1 VIAKKLRRK
10 QFLWHLSELLL
21 WDDLQVSKNKSQS
34 WLGLY
39 IALGFVWGCSFIFIK
54 LGLEFLT
61 PFGVAFGRCA
71 LGSLTLLIYLKI
83 KGLTLVRDKK
93 LIGHL
98 WVVALLLN
106 VIPGI
111 FFAWAET
118 EVTSILAGIINA
130 VTPLMTLIA
139 IIVVSR
145 NEKPTTAQ
153 VVGLLL
159 GFLGVLTVLGA
170 WQGLGA
176 NPLWA
181 ILILLTAVTCY
192 GFSFPYSRRFIL
204 PAQLKPEVMAA
215 TQVTLAAFTLL
226 PFYLFDGIAK
236 DEYRVGPVLAMAAL
250 GVFGSGFAYIWNF
263 TIMRD
268 AGSAIASSV
277 TYVTPLVAVLVG
289 FIFLNEIPHWYEP
302 VGAVIVLLGA
312 AIAQGRIPLTKK
324 H

>member
-1 VIAKKLRRK
+1 
-10 QFLWHLSELLL
+10 
-21 WDDLQVSKNKSQS
+21 VSKSKSQS

-39 IALGFVWGCSFIFIK
+39 IALGIVWGCSFIFIK

-71 LGSLTLLIYLKI
+71 LGALALLIYLKI
-83 KGLTLVRDKK
+83 KGLSLVRDRKM
-93 LIGHL
+93 IGHL

-139 IIVVSR
+139 IMLVSR
-145 NEKPTTAQ
+145 NEKPTTPQ
-153 VVGLLL
+153 IVGLLL

-170 WQGLGA
+170 WQGLGD

-181 ILILLTAVTCY
+181 ILILLAAVTCY

-215 TQVTLAAFTLL
+215 TQVTLGAITLL
-226 PFYLFDGIAK
+226 PLFLINGIAK
-236 DEYRVGPVLAMAAL
+236 SEFLLGPVLAMVAL

-263 TIMRD
+263 TIMRA

-302 VGAVIVLLGA
+302 VGALVVLLGA
-312 AIAQGRIPLTKK
+312 AIAQGRIPLSKK
-324 H
+324 V

>member
-1 VIAKKLRRK
+1 M
-10 QFLWHLSELLL
+10 
-21 WDDLQVSKNKSQS
+21 SKSKSQS

-39 IALGFVWGCSFIFIK
+39 IALGIVWGCSFIFIK

-71 LGSLTLLIYLKI
+71 LGALALLIYLKL
-83 KGLTLVRDKK
+83 KGLTLVRDRKM
-93 LIGHL
+93 IGHL
-98 WVVALLLN
+98 WVVSLLLN

-139 IIVVSR
+139 IMVVSR
-145 NEKPTTAQ
+145 NEKPTRPQ
-153 VVGLLL
+153 VVGLIL

-170 WQGLGA
+170 WQGLGD

-181 ILILLTAVTCY
+181 ILILLAAVTCY

-215 TQVTLAAFTLL
+215 TQVTLGAITLL
-226 PFYLFDGIAK
+226 PLFLINGIAK
-236 DEYRVGPVLAMAAL
+236 SEFLLGPVLAMIAL

-277 TYVTPLVAVLVG
+277 TYVTPLVAVIVG
-289 FIFLNEIPHWYEP
+289 FSFLNEKLHWYEP
-302 VGAVIVLLGA
+302 AGAVIVLLGA
-312 AIAQGRIPLTKK
+312 AIAQGRIPLSKK
-324 H
+324 L

>member
-1 VIAKKLRRK
+1 
-10 QFLWHLSELLL
+10 
-21 WDDLQVSKNKSQS
+21 VSKSKSQS

-39 IALGFVWGCSFIFIK
+39 IALGIVWGCSFIFIK

-71 LGSLTLLIYLKI
+71 LGALALLVYLKL
-83 KGLTLVRDKK
+83 KGLTLVRDRKM
-93 LIGHL
+93 IGHL
-98 WVVALLLN
+98 WVVSLLLN

-139 IIVVSR
+139 IMVVSR
-145 NEKPTTAQ
+145 NEKPTRPQ
-153 VVGLLL
+153 VVGLIL

-170 WQGLGA
+170 WQGLGD

-181 ILILLTAVTCY
+181 ILILLAAVTCY

-215 TQVTLAAFTLL
+215 TQVTLGAITLL
-226 PFYLFDGIAK
+226 PLFLINGIAK
-236 DEYRVGPVLAMAAL
+236 SEFLLGPVLAMVAL

-277 TYVTPLVAVLVG
+277 TYVTPVVAVLVG
-289 FIFLNEIPHWYEP
+289 FIFLNEKLHWYEP
-302 VGAVIVLLGA
+302 AGAVIVLLGA
-312 AIAQGRIPLTKK
+312 AIAQGRIPLSKK
-324 H
+324 L

>member
-1 VIAKKLRRK
+1 M
-10 QFLWHLSELLL
+10 
-21 WDDLQVSKNKSQS
+21 SKSKSPS

-39 IALGFVWGCSFIFIK
+39 IALGIVWGCSFIFIK

-61 PFGVAFGRCA
+61 PIGVAFGRCA
-71 LGSLTLLIYLKI
+71 LGALALLIYLRF
-83 KGLTLVRDKK
+83 KGMTLIRDRKMV
-93 LIGHL
+93 GHL
-98 WVVALLLN
+98 WVVSLLLN

-139 IIVVSR
+139 IMLVSR
-145 NEKPTTAQ
+145 NEKPTAPQ
-153 VVGLLL
+153 IVGLLL

-170 WQGLGA
+170 WKGLGD
-176 NPLWA
+176 NPHWA
-181 ILILLTAVTCY
+181 ILVLLAAVTCY

-215 TQVTLAAFTLL
+215 TQVSLGAITLL
-226 PFYLFDGIAK
+226 PLFLMDGIAK
-236 DEYRVGPVLAMAAL
+236 DEYRIGPVLAMITL

-263 TIMRD
+263 TIMRA

-277 TYVTPLVAVLVG
+277 TYVTPVVAVVVG
-289 FIFLNEIPHWYEP
+289 LIFLQEKLHWYEP
-302 VGAVIVLLGA
+302 VGALVVLLGA
-312 AIAQGRIPLTKK
+312 AIAQGRIPLAKK
-324 H
+324 L

>member
-1 VIAKKLRRK
+1 M
-10 QFLWHLSELLL
+10 
-21 WDDLQVSKNKSQS
+21 SKSKSQS

-39 IALGFVWGCSFIFIK
+39 IALGIVWGCSFIFIK

-61 PFGVAFGRCA
+61 PYGVAFGRCA
-71 LGSLTLLIYLKI
+71 LGALALLIYLKV
-83 KGLTLVRDKK
+83 KGLSLVRDRKM
-93 LIGHL
+93 IGHL

-118 EVTSILAGIINA
+118 EVTSILAGIVNA

-139 IIVVSR
+139 IMLVSR
-145 NEKPTTAQ
+145 NEKPTAPQ
-153 VVGLLL
+153 ILGLLL

-170 WQGLGA
+170 WKGLGD

-181 ILILLTAVTCY
+181 ILVLLAAVTCY

-215 TQVTLAAFTLL
+215 TQVTLGAITLL
-226 PFYLFDGIAK
+226 PLFLMDGIAK
-236 DEYRVGPVLAMAAL
+236 DEYRLGPVLAMIAL

-263 TIMRD
+263 TIMRA

-277 TYVTPLVAVLVG
+277 TYVTPVVAVVVG
-289 FIFLNEIPHWYEP
+289 LIFLQEKLHWYEP
-302 VGAVIVLLGA
+302 VGALVVLLGA

-324 H
+324 P

>member
-1 VIAKKLRRK
+1 M
-10 QFLWHLSELLL
+10 
-21 WDDLQVSKNKSQS
+21 SKSKSQS

-39 IALGFVWGCSFIFIK
+39 IALGIVWGCSFIFIK

-71 LGSLTLLIYLKI
+71 LGALALLIYLKV
-83 KGLTLVRDKK
+83 KGLSLVRDRKM
-93 LIGHL
+93 IGHL

-139 IIVVSR
+139 IILVSR
-145 NEKPTTAQ
+145 NEPPTKPQ
-153 VVGLLL
+153 VIGLLI

-170 WQGLGA
+170 WKGLGD

-181 ILILLTAVTCY
+181 ILVLLAAVTCY

-204 PAQLKPEVMAA
+204 PAQLAPEVMAA
-215 TQVTLAAFTLL
+215 TQVTLGAITLL
-226 PFYLFDGIAK
+226 PLFLMDGIAK
-236 DEYRVGPVLAMAAL
+236 DEYRIGPVLAMIAL

-263 TIMRD
+263 TIMRA

-277 TYVTPLVAVLVG
+277 TYVTPVVAVVVG
-289 FIFLNEIPHWYEP
+289 LIFLQEKLHWYEP
-302 VGAVIVLLGA
+302 VGALVVLLGA
-312 AIAQGRIPLTKK
+312 AIAQGRIPLAKK
-324 H
+324 L

>member
-1 VIAKKLRRK
+1 
-10 QFLWHLSELLL
+10 LLL
-21 WDDLQVSKNKSQS
+21 WHDLQVSKSKSQS

-39 IALGFVWGCSFIFIK
+39 IALGIVWGCSFIFIK

-71 LGSLTLLIYLKI
+71 LGALTLLIYLKL
-83 KGLTLVRDKK
+83 KGLTLVRDRKM
-93 LIGHL
+93 IGHL
-98 WVVALLLN
+98 WVVSLLLN

-139 IIVVSR
+139 IMVVSR
-145 NEKPTTAQ
+145 NEKPTRPQ
-153 VVGLLL
+153 VVGLML

-170 WQGLGA
+170 WQGLGD

-181 ILILLTAVTCY
+181 ILILLAAVTCY

-215 TQVTLAAFTLL
+215 TQVTLGAITLL
-226 PFYLFDGIAK
+226 PLFLINGIAK
-236 DEYRVGPVLAMAAL
+236 SEFLLEPVLAMIAL

-277 TYVTPLVAVLVG
+277 TYVTPLVAVIVG
-289 FIFLNEIPHWYEP
+289 FIFLNEKLHWYEP
-302 VGAVIVLLGA
+302 AGAVIVLLGA
-312 AIAQGRIPLTKK
+312 SIAQGRIPLSKK
-324 H
+324 L

>member
-1 VIAKKLRRK
+1 
-10 QFLWHLSELLL
+10 
-21 WDDLQVSKNKSQS
+21 VSKSKSQS

-39 IALGFVWGCSFIFIK
+39 IALGIVWGCSFIFIK

-71 LGSLTLLIYLKI
+71 LGALALLVYLKL
-83 KGLTLVRDKK
+83 KGLTLVRDRKM
-93 LIGHL
+93 IGHL
-98 WVVALLLN
+98 WVVSLLLN

-139 IIVVSR
+139 IMVVSR
-145 NEKPTTAQ
+145 NEKPTRPQ
-153 VVGLLL
+153 VVGLIL

-170 WQGLGA
+170 WQGLGD

-181 ILILLTAVTCY
+181 ILILLAAVTCY

-215 TQVTLAAFTLL
+215 TQVTLGAITLL
-226 PFYLFDGIAK
+226 PLFLIDGIAK
-236 DEYRVGPVLAMAAL
+236 SEFLIGPVLAMVAL

-277 TYVTPLVAVLVG
+277 TYVTPLVAVIVG
-289 FIFLNEIPHWYEP
+289 FIFLNEKLHWYEP
-302 VGAVIVLLGA
+302 AGAVIVLLGA
-312 AIAQGRIPLTKK
+312 AIAQGRIPLSKK
-324 H
+324 L

>member
-1 VIAKKLRRK
+1 M
-10 QFLWHLSELLL
+10 
-21 WDDLQVSKNKSQS
+21 SKSKSQS

-39 IALGFVWGCSFIFIK
+39 LALGIVWGCSFIFIK

-71 LGSLTLLIYLKI
+71 LGALALLIYLKI
-83 KGLTLVRDKK
+83 KGLSLVRDRKM
-93 LIGHL
+93 IGHL

-118 EVTSILAGIINA
+118 EVTSILAVIINA

-139 IIVVSR
+139 IMLVSR
-145 NEKPTTAQ
+145 NEKPTTPQ

-170 WQGLGA
+170 WQGLGD

-181 ILILLTAVTCY
+181 ILILLAAVTCY

-204 PAQLKPEVMAA
+204 PAQLAPEVMAA
-215 TQVTLAAFTLL
+215 TQVTLGAITLL
-226 PFYLFDGIAK
+226 PLFLINGIAK
-236 DEYRVGPVLAMAAL
+236 SEFMLGPVLAMVAL

-263 TIMRD
+263 TIMRA

-289 FIFLNEIPHWYEP
+289 FIFLSEIPHWYEP
-302 VGAVIVLLGA
+302 VGAAIVLLGA
-312 AIAQGRIPLTKK
+312 AMAQGRIPLSKK
-324 H
+324 I

>member
-1 VIAKKLRRK
+1 M
-10 QFLWHLSELLL
+10 
-21 WDDLQVSKNKSQS
+21 SKRKSQS

-39 IALGFVWGCSFIFIK
+39 IALGIVWGCSFIFIK

-71 LGSLTLLIYLKI
+71 LGALALLIYLKI
-83 KGLTLVRDKK
+83 KGLSLVRVRKM
-93 LIGHL
+93 IGHL

-130 VTPLMTLIA
+130 LTPLMTLIA
-139 IIVVSR
+139 IMLVAR
-145 NEKPTTAQ
+145 NEKPTRPQ
-153 VVGLLL
+153 VVGLVF

-170 WQGLGA
+170 WQGLGD

-181 ILILLTAVTCY
+181 ILILLAAVTCY

-215 TQVTLAAFTLL
+215 TQVTLGAITLL
-226 PFYLFDGIAK
+226 PFFLINGVAK
-236 DEYRVGPVLAMAAL
+236 SEFLLGPVLAMVTL

-289 FIFLNEIPHWYEP
+289 FVFLNEVLHWYEP
-302 VGAVIVLLGA
+302 IGALIVLLGA
-312 AIAQGRIPLTKK
+312 AIAQGRIPISKK
-324 H
+324 V

>member
-1 VIAKKLRRK
+1 M
-10 QFLWHLSELLL
+10 
-21 WDDLQVSKNKSQS
+21 SKSKSQS

-39 IALGFVWGCSFIFIK
+39 IALGIVWGCSFIFIK

-61 PFGVAFGRCA
+61 PVGVAFGRCA
-71 LGSLTLLIYLKI
+71 LGALALLIYLKI
-83 KGLTLVRDKK
+83 KDLSLVRNRKI
-93 LIGHL
+93 IGHL
-98 WVVALLLN
+98 WIVALLLN

-111 FFAWAET
+111 LFAWAET

-139 IIVVSR
+139 IIMVSR
-145 NEKPTTAQ
+145 NEKPTSPQ

-170 WQGLGA
+170 WKGLGD

-181 ILILLTAVTCY
+181 ILILLAAVTCY

-215 TQVTLAAFTLL
+215 TQVTLGAITLL
-226 PFYLFDGIAK
+226 PLFLINGIAK
-236 DEYRVGPVLAMAAL
+236 SEFLIGPVLAMVAL

-277 TYVTPLVAVLVG
+277 TYVTPVVAVAVG
-289 FIFLNEIPHWYEP
+289 LIFLQEKLHWYEP
-302 VGAVIVLLGA
+302 VGALIVLLGA
-312 AIAQGRIPLTKK
+312 AIAQGRIPLSKK
-324 H
+324 A